1 MKINKIKIKNILG
14 ISEAELTNKDYE
26 ITGESGLGKTSIIDA
41 VRYALRN
48 DTNRDVIV
56 KKGETEGEIY
66 LETDTGLTVLR
77 KPRTDKAQYVSVK
90 ENGDNISSPE
100 TYLRTIFTPLQL
112 DPVGFTRL
120 SKDEQNRV
128 ILDLIEFKWDINW
141 IKEQFGEIPTGVDYS
156 KHILEVLE
164 QIQSEKGDYYLK
176 RQDINRDIRNNKD
189 HISKIAESLPP
200 NYNFEKWSNYNIVD
214 KVTELEKYRKSN
226 ATIERARQFK
236 DSYENKVKGYQAE
249 LEIDK
254 STAEQL
260 IAQERSSLETTI
272 ARLQAELKAA
282 QDKLLTLNEKLA
294 DKVKLAEQAYETKVS
309 KLDGDMS
316 VAKEYANKEI
326 VDITNLNEEVNQ
338 AQQMI
343 KYVNEYKRMTD
354 YEKENEK
361 LTAESENLTN
371 KIELARTLPG
381 TILAN
386 CELPIKDLSIENGKP
401 LVRGLP
407 ICNLSD
413 GEKLQL
419 CIDVTCAKTG
429 NLKIILLD
437 GMEKLDSTSR
447 QALYDSCKAKGLQ
460 FIATRVTD
468 SDELLI
474 TEL

>member
-14 ISEAELTNKDYE
+14 ITEAELTNKDYE

-41 VRYALRN
+41 IRYALRN
-48 DTNRDVIV
+48 DTNRDVII
-56 KKGETEGEIY
+56 KKGETEGEVY
-66 LETDTGLTVLR
+66 LETDTGLTILR
-77 KPRTDKAQYVSVK
+77 KPRTDKAQYVSIK
-90 ENGDNISSPE
+90 ENGDNVNSPE

-164 QIQSEKGDYYLK
+164 QIQSEKGDYYLN
-176 RQDINRDIRNNKD
+176 RQDINRDIRNNVD
-189 HISKIAESLPP
+189 HIKKIAETLPP
-200 NYNFEKWSNYNIVD
+200 NYNFEKWNNYNIVD
-214 KVTELEKYRKSN
+214 KVTELEKYRKYN
-226 ATIERARQFK
+226 ATIERAKAFK
-236 DSYENKVKGYQAE
+236 DSYDSKINGYKAE
-249 LEIDK
+249 LEMDK
-254 STAEQL
+254 AAAERL
-260 IAQERSSLETTI
+260 IAQEKSTLETTL
-272 ARLQAELKAA
+272 ARLQAEIKATE
-282 QDKLLTLNEKLA
+282 DKLHTLNEKLA
-294 DKVKLAEQAYETKVS
+294 DKVKMAEQTYETKVS

-316 VAKEYANKEI
+316 VAKEYAEKQL
-326 VDITNLNEEVNQ
+326 VDITDLNEEVNQ
-338 AQQMI
+338 AQSMI
-343 KYVNEYKRMTD
+343 KYVNEYKRMID

-361 LTAESENLTN
+361 LEAESVNLTN

-381 TILAN
+381 KILAN
-386 CELPIKDLSIENGKP
+386 CELPIKDLTIENGKP

-437 GMEKLDSTSR
+437 GMEKLDSASR
-447 QALYDSCKAKGLQ
+447 QALYESCKAKGLQ

>member
-90 ENGDNISSPE
+90 ENGDTISSPE

-214 KVTELEKYRKSN
+214 KVTELEKYRKYN
-226 ATIERARQFK
+226 ATIERAKQFK
-236 DSYENKVKGYQAE
+236 DSYENKIKGYQAE

-254 STAEQL
+254 SSAEQL
-260 IAQERSSLETTI
+260 IAQERSSLETTV

-316 VAKEYANKEI
+316 VAKEYATKEI

-361 LTAESENLTN
+361 LTADSENLTN

-386 CELPIKDLSIENGKP
+386 CELPIKDLTIENGKP